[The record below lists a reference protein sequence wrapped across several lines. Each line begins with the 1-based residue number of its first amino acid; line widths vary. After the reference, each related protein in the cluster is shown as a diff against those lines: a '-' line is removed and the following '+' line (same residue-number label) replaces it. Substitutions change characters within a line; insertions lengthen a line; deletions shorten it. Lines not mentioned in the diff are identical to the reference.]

1 MDNIF
6 KYLFWRGDI
15 TLDKSEFNNI
25 DALIL
30 ARLSYFPF
38 DDIIPTDPNKSITIE
53 EAYNMSFL
61 IKDLDSKLILKNDKP
76 LLKILSKS
84 ERFKDM
90 KLHSYVNDIDLKTE
104 KQFSAI
110 TINTEDGYY
119 FVAFRGTDTTLV
131 GWKEDFNMSF
141 MDIVPAQIES
151 KNYLEEVINKT
162 NSPLRVAGHS
172 KGGNLAIYSSA
183 FVNEVLQDRIEKIY
197 NFDGPGLNSKL
208 VEKDSYM
215 RILPKIHT
223 YMPQSS
229 MVGILLEHK
238 EEYSIIYSY
247 EKDLN
252 QHDLYSWKIDRDDFL
267 YMEKTSAS
275 SIFVDNTLREWISKV
290 DEKQRGQFFD
300 VIYQILEESHIKG
313 VDVLNLSW
321 AKLASTIIFSLSDLD
336 DEVKDMVKNTFR
348 ILAKS
353 ATNNLDIFPTRFPK
367 IFSKNTE
374 K

>member
-15 TLDKSEFNNI
+15 TLDQSEFNNI

-38 DDIIPTDPNKSITIE
+38 DDILPSEHNKFITIE
-53 EAYNMSFL
+53 EAYNLSFL
-61 IKDLDSKLILKNDKP
+61 IKDLDSKLVLKNDKP

-84 ERFKDM
+84 ERFKNM
-90 KLHSYVNDIDLKTE
+90 KLYGYVNDIDLEKE

-110 TINTEDGYY
+110 TVNTGDGHY

-141 MDIVPAQIES
+141 MDTVPAQIEA
-151 KNYLEEVINKT
+151 KNYLENVINRT
-162 NSPLRVAGHS
+162 NSPIRVAGHS
-172 KGGNLAIYSSA
+172 KGGNLAIFSSA
-183 FVNEVLQDRIEKIY
+183 FINEILQNRIDKIY
-197 NFDGPGLNSKL
+197 NFDGPGLNAKL
-208 VEKDSYM
+208 VEKDSYIK
-215 RILPKIHT
+215 ILPKIHT
-223 YMPQSS
+223 FMPQSS
-229 MVGILLEHK
+229 IVGILLEHK
-238 EEYSIIYSY
+238 EEYSVVYSY

-252 QHDLYSWKIDRDDFL
+252 QHDVYSWKIERDDFL

-275 SIFVDNTLREWISKV
+275 SVFVDNTLREWISRV
-290 DEKQRGQFFD
+290 DDKQREQFFD
-300 VIYQILEESHIKG
+300 AIYKILEESHSKN

-321 AKLASTIIFSLSDLD
+321 GKLASTIIFSLSDLD
-336 DEVKDMVKNTFR
+336 EEVKNMVINTFR

-353 ATNNLDIFPTRFPK
+353 ASNNLDIFPTRFPK
-367 IFSKNTE
+367 IFTKRPE
-374 K
+374 R

>member
-15 TLDKSEFNNI
+15 TLDKSEFNNV

-30 ARLSYFPF
+30 SRLSYFPF
-38 DDIIPTDPNKSITIE
+38 DDILPSNPSKYITIG
-53 EAYNMSFL
+53 EAYNLSFL
-61 IKDLDSKLILKNDKP
+61 IKDLDSKLVLPNDKP
-76 LLKILSKS
+76 LLKILSRS
-84 ERFKDM
+84 ERFKNM
-90 KLHSYVNDIDLKTE
+90 KLHGYVNDIDLKTE

-110 TINTEDGYY
+110 TINTGDGYY
-119 FVAFRGTDTTLV
+119 FVTFRGTDTTLV

-151 KNYLEEVINKT
+151 KNYLEEVINRT
-162 NSPLRVAGHS
+162 DLPLRVAGHS

-183 FVNEVLQDRIEKIY
+183 FTHEVLQNRIEKIY

-208 VEKDSYM
+208 VEEDSYLK
-215 RILPKIHT
+215 ILPKIHT
-223 YMPQSS
+223 FMPQSS
-229 MVGILLEHK
+229 IVGILLEHK
-238 EEYSIIYSY
+238 EDYSVIYSY

-252 QHDLYSWKIDRDDFL
+252 QHDIYSWKIDRDDFL

-275 SIFVDNTLREWISKV
+275 SVFVDSTLREWLSQV
-290 DEKQRGQFFD
+290 DDIQRSQFFD
-300 VIYQILEESHIKG
+300 AIYKILEESHSKN
-313 VDVLNLSW
+313 VDVLNMSW

-336 DEVKDMVKNTFR
+336 EEVKNMVINTFR

-353 ATNNLDIFPTRFPK
+353 ASNNLDIFPTRFPK
-367 IFSKNTE
+367 IFSKRPE
-374 K
+374 R